1 MPPQLIR
8 IGTRASQLALWQ
20 ANWVKSELENR
31 YPGMEV
37 TLTKIKTIGDK
48 ILDVPLAQVG
58 GKGLFVKEIE
68 EAMLRGEIDIAVHS
82 MKDVPTEFPEGLGL
96 HCITEREDP
105 RDALVSKGARNISD
119 LPSGAIVGTSS
130 PRRMAYLRHLRPDLK
145 LINLRG
151 NVDTRVGKIV
161 SGELDATI
169 LSYAGLKRLGI
180 APNEICTPI
189 EVSEIIPAIGQGVI
203 AIETLVSKQNI
214 CSNLNHQ
221 LTFDLMQAERAYL
234 EHMCADCKTP
244 VAAYAR
250 MELEQMVVDFMSAA
264 ENDFSKMASRTVRGN
279 VKDAYRLGESMATS
293 MKG

>member
-1 MPPQLIR
+1 MQIR
-8 IGTRASQLALWQ
+8 IGTRASKLALIQ
-20 ANWVKSELENR
+20 ANIVAKKLDCPYEIIPITTS
-31 YPGMEV
+31 
-37 TLTKIKTIGDK
+37 GDK
-48 ILDVPLAQVG
+48 ELSKPLYDIG
-58 GKGLFVKEIE
+58 GKALFVKELE
-68 EAMLRGEIDIAVHS
+68 EALLADKIDIAVHS
-82 MKDVPTEFPEGLGL
+82 LKDVPGILPEGFVIAAML
-96 HCITEREDP
+96 EREDP